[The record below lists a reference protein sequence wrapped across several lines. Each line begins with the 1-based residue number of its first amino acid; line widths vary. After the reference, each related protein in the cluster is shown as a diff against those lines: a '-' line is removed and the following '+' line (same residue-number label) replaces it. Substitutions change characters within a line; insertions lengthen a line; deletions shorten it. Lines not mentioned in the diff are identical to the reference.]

1 MKKSLLIFDMDG
13 TILNTLD
20 DLRNSVNFSLA
31 KHGFPLRSL
40 EQIRLAIGNGI
51 AMLVKRSLPI
61 NVDNETYK
69 NVLYDFEKHYALH
82 NSDLTKA
89 YDGMLET
96 LIELK
101 NKGYKLAVSTNKIEN
116 VAQELVNKIY
126 PNIFEMVA
134 GDNNKRKKKPAPDSI
149 FDIIQNLNISNK
161 REVIYIG
168 DTEVDYQT
176 AKNAGIECILVSYGY
191 RTVNELTEMNLDI
204 KKIIHSPKYL
214 AKIMLANN

>member
-1 MKKSLLIFDMDG
+1 MKKSLIIFDLDG

-40 EQIRLAIGNGI
+40 EQIRLAIGNGV

-116 VAQELVNKIY
+116 VARDLVNKIY

-134 GDNNKRKKKPAPDSI
+134 GDNNKRQKKPAPDII

-176 AKNAGIECILVSYGY
+176 ACNAGIDCILVSYGY
-191 RTVNELTEMNLDI
+191 RTVNELKEMNLDI
-204 KKIIHSPKYL
+204 QKIIYSPKYL
-214 AKIMLANN
+214 AKLMLTND

>member
-1 MKKSLLIFDMDG
+1 MKKSLIIFDLDG

-40 EQIRLAIGNGI
+40 EQIRLAIGNGV

-134 GDNNKRKKKPAPDSI
+134 GDNNKRQKKPAPDSI
-149 FDIIQNLNISNK
+149 FDIIQNLDISNK

-214 AKIMLANN
+214 VKIMLANN